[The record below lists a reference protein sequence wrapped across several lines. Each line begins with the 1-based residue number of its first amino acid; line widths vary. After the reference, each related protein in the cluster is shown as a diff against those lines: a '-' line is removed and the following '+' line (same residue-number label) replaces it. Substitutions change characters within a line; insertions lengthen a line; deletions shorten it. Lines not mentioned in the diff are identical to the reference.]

1 MDIFLIIILKLYFQ
15 LKACKNTHF
24 KLIVL
29 VTYYF
34 HILMINNITLYEM
47 EKISLVHVCHQYARY
62 INLTIKVSISKDK
75 GHDILDRA
83 ELPSTSP
90 YATHIKV
97 I

>member
-15 LKACKNTHF
+15 LKFRKNTHF

-47 EKISLVHVCHQYARY
+47 EKISFGSCLS
-62 INLTIKVSISKDK
+62 SICEI
-75 GHDILDRA
+75 H
-83 ELPSTSP
+83 
-90 YATHIKV
+90 
-97 I
+97 